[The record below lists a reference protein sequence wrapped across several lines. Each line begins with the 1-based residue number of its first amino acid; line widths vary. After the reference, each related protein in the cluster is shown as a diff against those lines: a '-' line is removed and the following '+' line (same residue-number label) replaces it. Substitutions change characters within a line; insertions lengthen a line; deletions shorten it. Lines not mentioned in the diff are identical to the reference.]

1 MKNLKIIYKIL
12 AVVAVMAAATGI
24 VGYTGLINIEALGLS
39 GKAIDTAD
47 GYSLAAARMNQAVLA
62 LNRVEYRVGLDP
74 SPAVTAETLK
84 VVTAK
89 KAEFESALANLK
101 SAAET
106 EAEKQLLQDNEAAY
120 QAYLKELDDTY
131 LQVRRHGAAVHME
144 ADRKAIVDS
153 VESSRISADALQNSV
168 LKTEQHFDE
177 KGTQT
182 SNTGLAT
189 AQSAKTVMILA
200 ALLGIAAGITLG
212 FLLGHFG
219 ISTPIAGTVACLRAL
234 SEGNSAIDIFGVGRH
249 DEIGLIADTM
259 QVFKENLLH
268 LEQMRAEQE
277 AQKRRAEADRRA
289 ALHQMADA
297 FESQVGGVVEAVTAA
312 AVQLQ
317 ASSRQMASTAHE
329 TSQQATAVSAAAEQ
343 ASGNVQ
349 TVASATEEL
358 SASINEIATQVSR
371 SREVSDRATAEAH
384 KTQDLIRRLS
394 DNVSSIGEIVAL
406 INDIAS
412 QTNLLALNATIEA
425 ARAGEAG
432 KGFAVVA
439 SEVKN
444 LANQTGRATDEIAA
458 KITAVEDG
466 THGAVEAVRAIGQVI
481 SEIGEISAGVASAVQ
496 EQTAATGE
504 IARNVDQAALG
515 TQEVSGN
522 IGQVE
527 LAARETGQA
536 ASQINQS
543 AGELSRQAE
552 RLKSEVHTFLE
563 QVRGD
568 KTEIGLFAW
577 DSALDTGIEAVDAHH
592 RREFD
597 ELNRYFNS
605 LMQGNGREAALSAI
619 RLIDRDMPEHFQK
632 EEEAMRRC
640 GYADLDRHHQAHQ
653 SFFRRYEALKQSVEQ
668 GRPEAAA
675 ALFEFVAQ
683 WLKEHIV
690 KEDKSFALAAR
701 AGG

>member
-1 MKNLKIIYKIL
+1 MKNLKIIYKIM
-12 AVVAVMAAATGI
+12 AVVAVMALTTGI
-24 VGYTGLINIEALGLS
+24 VGYMGVTNIEALGLS
-39 GKAIDTAD
+39 GRAIDTAD

-74 SPAVTAETLK
+74 SPTVTAETLK
-84 VVTAK
+84 VVEAK
-89 KAEFESALANLK
+89 KAEFEQSLAALK
-101 SAAET
+101 DAAET
-106 EAEKQLLQDNEAAY
+106 EAERQLLRDNEQTY
-120 QAYLKELDDTY
+120 QAYLGELDDTY
-131 LQVRRHGAAVHME
+131 RQVRAHGAAVHME
-144 ADRKAIVDS
+144 PDRKAIVDS
-153 VESSRISADALQNSV
+153 VESSRISADKLQESV
-168 LKTEQHFDE
+168 QKTERYFDE

-182 SNTGLAT
+182 SHIGVAS

-200 ALLGIAAGITLG
+200 AVLGVIVGIALG
-212 FLLGHFG
+212 GLLGHFG

-234 SEGNSAIDIFGVGRH
+234 SEGNATIDIFGVGRH
-249 DEIGLIADTM
+249 DEIGLIAGTM

-268 LEQMRAEQE
+268 LEQIRAEQE

-289 ALHQMADA
+289 ALHQMADT
-297 FESQVGGVVEAVTAA
+297 FESQVGGVVEAVTSA

-317 ASSRQMASTAHE
+317 ASSRQMAATAHE

-371 SREVSDRATAEAH
+371 SREVSDRATQEAH
-384 KTQDLIRRLS
+384 NAQDLIRRLA

-406 INDIAS
+406 INDISS

-458 KITAVEDG
+458 KITAVEEG
-466 THGAVEAVRAIGQVI
+466 THGAVEAVRAIGHVI
-481 SEIGEISAGVASAVQ
+481 TEIGEISAGVASAVQ

-515 TQEVSGN
+515 TQEVSSN

-536 ASQINQS
+536 ASQINDS
-543 AGELSRQAE
+543 SGELSRQAD
-552 RLKSEVHTFLE
+552 RLKNEVHKFLE

-568 KTEIGLFAW
+568 KAEISLFTW
-577 DSALDTGIEAVDAHH
+577 DKALETGIEAVDSHH
-592 RREFD
+592 RREF
-597 ELNRYFNS
+597 EALNHYFND
-605 LMQGNGREAALSAI
+605 LMQGNGREAAQAAI
-619 RLIDRDMPEHFQK
+619 RLIDLDMPEHFQK
-632 EEEAMRRC
+632 EEEAMRRG
-640 GYADLDRHHQAHQ
+640 GYADLPRHRDAHQA
-653 SFFRRYEALKQSVEQ
+653 FFRRYETLKRQVEQ
-668 GRPEAAA
+668 GEPEAAA

-690 KEDKSFALAAR
+690 KEDKAFAQLSR
-701 AGG
+701 HG